1 MRVLPSGSTKWRT
14 MKLLQINKETK
25 AAYLCILPWL
35 LGFIFI
41 IGGPFV
47 STIFLGFTRYDVF
60 RPPTFVGM
68 RNYMQLVVDDDV
80 FIKSL
85 LNTLYY
91 SAFYVPI
98 SVFGSLLLAILV
110 NNNLPGMN
118 GFKTALYIPSITSG
132 IAMAMLWMWIFDPGT
147 GLVNTFLRQIGLKNV
162 PMWFESA
169 KLVKPTMIIVKI
181 VEIGGAR
188 MIIFLAGLQGIPQT
202 LYEVAYLDGASAFT
216 RFRKITVPLLS
227 PIILLNFITA
237 VIDSFRV
244 FVNSYA
250 ITGGGP
256 LNESMFLVLYIY
268 KKAFTSIR
276 MGYASAIATIFL
288 LIVFILTVLEIKMS
302 KKKIYYA
309 E

>member
-1 MRVLPSGSTKWRT
+1 
-14 MKLLQINKETK
+14 MKLLKVKKETQ

-41 IGGPFV
+41 IGGPFIF
-47 STIFLGFTRYDVF
+47 TIILGFTRYDIF
-60 RPPTFVGM
+60 RPPTFVGLQ
-68 RNYMQLVVDDDV
+68 NYIRMFSDDDV

-85 LNTLYY
+85 TNTLYY
-91 SAFYVPI
+91 SAFNVPI
-98 SVFGSLLLAILV
+98 SVIGSLLLAILV

-118 GFKTALYIPSITSG
+118 SIKTALYIPSITSG

-147 GLVNTFLRQIGLKNV
+147 GLVNTFLSSIGVTNL
-162 PMWFESA
+162 PLWFQSPSM
-169 KLVKPTMIIVKI
+169 VKPTMIIVKI

-188 MIIFLAGLQGIPQT
+188 MIIFLAGLQGIPKS
-202 LYEVAYLDGASAFT
+202 LYEVAYIDGASAWT
-216 RFRKITVPLLS
+216 KFRKITIPMLS
-227 PIILLNFITA
+227 PIVLLNLVTA

-250 ITGGGP
+250 ITEGGP

-276 MGYASAIATIFL
+276 MGYASAVATVFL
-288 LIVFILTVLEIKMS
+288 VIVLILTIIELRIS
-302 KKKIYYA
+302 KNKVHYA

>member
-1 MRVLPSGSTKWRT
+1 
-14 MKLLQINKETK
+14 MKLNKETR
-25 AAYLCILPWL
+25 AAYLCILPWVI
-35 LGFIFI
+35 GFIFI
-41 IGGPFV
+41 IGEPFI
-47 STIFLGFTRYDVF
+47 STIILGFTRYDVF

-68 RNYMQLVVDDDV
+68 RNYMQLFGSDDV
-80 FIKSL
+80 FMKSL
-85 LNTLYY
+85 VNTLYY
-91 SAFYVPI
+91 SAFNVPL
-98 SVFGSLLLAILV
+98 SVLGALFLAILV

-118 GFKTALYIPSITSG
+118 GFKTALYVPSITSG

-147 GLVNTFLRQIGLKNV
+147 GLVNTFLRQLGVTNV

-169 KLVKPTMIIVKI
+169 KMVKPTMVIVKI
-181 VEIGGAR
+181 VEVGGAR
-188 MIIFLAGLQGIPQT
+188 MIIFLAGLQGIPQS
-202 LYEVAYLDGASAFT
+202 LYEVAYIDGASIFT

-227 PIILLNFITA
+227 PIILLNLVTA

-288 LIVFILTVLEIKMS
+288 IIVSSF
-302 KKKIYYA
+302 A
-309 E
+309 EDLMMFRV